1 MQKRKFGIDWSKTM
15 KKINDQ
21 ANTKKNFTDDRLY
34 YPQLKDDGTG
44 SAIIRF
50 LPSKDTDLPWV
61 QLQTH
66 GIQGPGGWF
75 IQNCPTTLNNPCPV
89 CKSNSI
95 IWNENDEETARKLTR
110 GKTRKTNYYSN
121 VLVVKDPQN
130 PENEGKVFLF
140 RYGAKIHKKI
150 MEQMNPVGG
159 DDGVETPVMV
169 FDYYEGANF
178 KLIIKRQKVGNKN
191 MANYDSSKFD
201 AVSSVG
207 TDEEIEKIHNSL
219 YSLAEFI
226 TPDKF
231 LAYDELAK
239 KYAKVCGGSDD
250 DEPALSPV
258 KTKPVKAP
266 VVEEE
271 GAEETAETSDKT
283 FDGDD
288 ETFFENLQKDE

>member
-1 MQKRKFGIDWSKTM
+1 M

-21 ANTKKNFTDDRLY
+21 ANTKKSFTDDRLY
-34 YPQLKDDGTG
+34 YPQLKEDGTG

-61 QLQTH
+61 MLQTH

-89 CKSNSI
+89 CKSNSV

-201 AVSSVG
+201 SVSSVG

-231 LAYDELAK
+231 LSYDELAK
-239 KYAKVCGGSDD
+239 KYAKVCGEDDSD
-250 DEPALSPV
+250 PAPSNPQPRQ
-258 KTKPVKAP
+258 KKSAP
-266 VVEEE
+266 VNEEAPE
-271 GAEETAETSDKT
+271 STAEETSEESESGDKT

-288 ETFFENLQKDE
+288 ETFFENLQKSE

>member
-1 MQKRKFGIDWSKTM
+1 MQKRKFGVDWSKTM
-15 KKINDQ
+15 KKINEQ
-21 ANTKKNFTDDRLY
+21 ANTKKNFQDERLY
-34 YPQLKDDGTG
+34 YPLEKDDGSS

-75 IQNCPTTLNNPCPV
+75 IKNCPTTLNNPCPV
-89 CKSNSI
+89 CKSNSL
-95 IWNENDEETARKLTR
+95 IWNDNDEETARKLTK

-121 VLVVKDPQN
+121 ILVVKDPMCK
-130 PENEGKVFLF
+130 ENEGKVFLY
-140 RYGAKIHKKI
+140 RYGVKIYKKI

-159 DDGVETPVMV
+159 DDGVETPIMV

-178 KLIIKRQKVGNKN
+178 KLIMKKQKVGNKS
-191 MANYDSSKFD
+191 MPNYDSSKFD
-201 AVSSVG
+201 GVSCVG

-231 LAYDELAK
+231 SSYDELAK
-239 KYAKVCGGSDD
+239 QYAKVCGEDDTQAPAPAQRKKPKAQAEESD
-250 DEPALSPV
+250 
-258 KTKPVKAP
+258 
-266 VVEEE
+266 VEETV
-271 GAEETAETSDKT
+271 EETVDTDKT

-288 ETFFENLQKDE
+288 ETFFENLQKED